1 MSYKL
6 SDAIIDAYQR
16 NWSMV
21 NTFTV
26 EIHTPKYL
34 TNMGINFNESINL
47 NIKTISTPDF
57 TNNPIEA
64 FIANRWII
72 QNGADSRYTFNIT
85 FQDQDQ
91 MTLYKKFMKL
101 YILTKENYFDDVALT
116 IIVNKDADWNAE
128 DDKQFIV
135 LSGSL
140 IESIS
145 NVQFSNDTENQ
156 IAEFTV
162 NFKCNNPT
170 MG

>member
-6 SDAIIDAYQR
+6 YNAIIDAYQR

-26 EIHTPKYL
+26 EIHPPNYL
-34 TNMGINFNESINL
+34 LDRGINFDETLNL
-47 NIKTISTPDF
+47 NIISISTPDF

-72 QNGADSRYTFNIT
+72 QNGADSRYTFSIT
-85 FQDQDQ
+85 FRDQDQ
-91 MTLYKKFMKL
+91 MSLYKKFMKL

-116 IIVNKDADWNAE
+116 IIVNKDADWVRE
-128 DDKQFIV
+128 DDSPFLM

-140 IESIS
+140 IESVS

-162 NFKCNNPT
+162 SFKCNNPEIV
-170 MG
+170 